1 MPARC
6 RLTGGQHVARCRLV
20 PDYGNV
26 SAVCKLR
33 YALFSQLSALL
44 PILPINAP
52 GTVDRFYGCV
62 VGDPDARG
70 IAATLGSTIL
80 GNRLCQALLACQCE
94 RLPLRRRKT
103 ERIRPALQCRT
114 GRADKILMQHPNPD
128 FSSYFAPELAVRSKR
143 QITKGIG
150 NEEAVEWKTVCVA
163 PDQSVCS
170 ACFAKRANAAR
181 DQRSILARTALSLR
195 FCLVAAW

>member
-1 MPARC
+1 MSEKEIHPRDPA
-6 RLTGGQHVARCRLV
+6 Q
-20 PDYGNV
+20 
-26 SAVCKLR
+26 
-33 YALFSQLSALL
+33 
-44 PILPINAP
+44 
-52 GTVDRFYGCV
+52 
-62 VGDPDARG
+62 
-70 IAATLGSTIL
+70 
-80 GNRLCQALLACQCE
+80 
-94 RLPLRRRKT
+94 LRRRAA
-103 ERIRPALQCRT
+103 EMARREVAL
-114 GRADKILMQHPNPD
+114 APNPD
-128 FSSYFAPELAVRSKR
+128 FSSYFAPERAVRSKR

>member
-1 MPARC
+1 MNLAEALRVAAR
-6 RLTGGQHVARCRLV
+6 G
-20 PDYGNV
+20 
-26 SAVCKLR
+26 
-33 YALFSQLSALL
+33 SAL
-44 PILPINAP
+44 P
-52 GTVDRFYGCV
+52 VSY
-62 VGDPDARG
+62 RG
-70 IAATLGSTIL
+70 IGS
-80 GNRLCQALLACQCE
+80 A
-94 RLPLRRRKT
+94 
-103 ERIRPALQCRT
+103 
-114 GRADKILMQHPNPD
+114 NPD

-195 FCLVAAW
+195 FCLVAAR

>member
-1 MPARC
+1 MSTARTRLVNFRVTDEEFERLKTASGRQGARC
-6 RLTGGQHVARCRLV
+6 
-20 PDYGNV
+20 
-26 SAVCKLR
+26 
-33 YALFSQLSALL
+33 LS
-44 PILPINAP
+44 
-52 GTVDRFYGCV
+52 DF
-62 VGDPDARG
+62 ARG
-70 IAATLGSTIL
+70 VMLGSP
-80 GNRLCQALLACQCE
+80 N
-94 RLPLRRRKT
+94 LRSC
-103 ERIRPALQCRT
+103 A
-114 GRADKILMQHPNPD
+114 NPD